1 MPQLPAN
8 VPLYEPN
15 QPYYYT
21 YDNIPIQALVQRDD
35 IINTQVDINTTQLEN
50 AAGDAGTLANRLN
63 QSTNS
68 LGQLQELAINTAMH
82 NIGYHTDGE
91 GPDNVQYVRM
101 QYDERTK
108 LATVADSAT
117 NFGVSIN
124 TGSSAGGSGI
134 LTIEYDQGFLSF
146 QPSSTISWSVANN
159 QQVMAH
165 VNALPSSHQHYN
177 NVVPVSAYTTSDYKT
192 YLTGI
197 SSSFLDSS
205 LQVYIN
211 GHRIFP
217 NVAVNNPTS
226 NPLVW
231 SSNYF
236 VPNTNG
242 LGFVLDTAITSLD
255 VIFIDF
261 ITEA

>member
-35 IINTQVDINTTQLEN
+35 IINTQVDINTNQLEI

-63 QSTNS
+63 QSLNF
-68 LGQLQELAINTAMH
+68 LGQLQELAINIAMH
-82 NIGYHTDGE
+82 NVGYHTDGE
-91 GPDNVQYVRM
+91 GPDGVQYVRM
-101 QYDERTK
+101 LYDERTK
-108 LATVADSAT
+108 LASVADSAT
-117 NFGVSIN
+117 NFGVSVN
-124 TGSSAGGSGI
+124 TGSSTGGSGI
-134 LTIEYDQGFLSF
+134 LTIEFDQGFLSF
-146 QPSSTISWSVANN
+146 QPSSTITWSVGNN
-159 QQVMAH
+159 QQVTAH

-177 NVVPVSAYTTSDYKT
+177 NIEPVSAYTTSDYKT

-197 SSSFLDSS
+197 STPFQENS

-217 NVAVNNPTS
+217 NVPVNYPTT

-231 SSNYF
+231 VSNYF
-236 VPNTNG
+236 IPNTNG
-242 LGFVLDTAITSLD
+242 LGFTLNTAITSLD
-255 VIFIDF
+255 VIFADF